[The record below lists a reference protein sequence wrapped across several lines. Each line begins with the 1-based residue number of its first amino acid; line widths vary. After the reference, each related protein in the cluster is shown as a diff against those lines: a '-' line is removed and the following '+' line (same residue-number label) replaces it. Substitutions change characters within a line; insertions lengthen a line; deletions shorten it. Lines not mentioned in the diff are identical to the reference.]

1 MARLNN
7 AYDPDAKPS
16 SGYTPLPL
24 DDYTL
29 EIVESSYDANNDGDG
44 MVLALKTQIVG
55 GEFDQR
61 PYFIWMDLEND
72 DPKKQERGQ
81 RDFAGL
87 RRATGVL
94 NPQDTE
100 ELHFKPFKVTIG
112 TYVQKTTGD
121 LKNTIKKYHFDS
133 DANSSAPA
141 AANNNGPAAQ
151 QQRPAAAS
159 GGSKPW
165 RK

>member
-1 MARLNN
+1 MASIGN

-16 SGYTPLPL
+16 AGYTPLPL

-29 EIVESSYDANNDGDG
+29 EIVESSYDANKDGDG
-44 MVLALKTQIVG
+44 MVLALKAQIMG

-72 DPKKQERGQ
+72 DQDKQNRGQ

-87 RRATGVL
+87 RRAIGIL

-112 TYVQKTTGD
+112 TYTQKSTGEP
-121 LKNTIKKYHFDS
+121 KNTIKKYHFDA
-133 DANSSAPA
+133 DESAVPA
-141 AANNNGPAAQ
+141 AANNNRPAAAAAK
-151 QQRPAAAS
+151 PAAS